1 MGNEYKVGNIVYLMS
16 EKNFSIVPALIVEEV
31 VRKTI
36 SNVDISYIIQ
46 LAGNKNKID
55 LSKVKE
61 DIFTNIEEVREFM
74 YENTKKSV
82 DRMIDLAIQK
92 EKVSFVDRNIDVSIT
107 ESHVQKKENDVII
120 NTVRQN
126 DLQVTTNNIE
136 EKWKYYF

>member
-136 EKWKYYF
+136 EK